1 MFTFFLF
8 FFAERVL
15 SYFDSVLAD
24 DERYELSN
32 EGRQA
37 MLSYCH
43 VVSRINESK
52 QSMGKDGRFQIFIC
66 IGVR

>member
-1 MFTFFLF
+1 MVLLT
-8 FFAERVL
+8 ERVL
-15 SYFDSVLAD
+15 AYFDSILAD
-24 DERYELSN
+24 DERYEMTY

-66 IGVR
+66 IGVRYVL